1 MEEQIVSLEVARLLK
16 EKGFCNGSSHYY
28 SNIFSEQLHKNDD
41 GAVHINGMELDFI
54 EAPAQSLVQ
63 KWLREEHDMFVE
75 CYHNNLLT
83 ERIHGI
89 KYGRYNMSIYEHSM
103 FNMFG
108 FDTYERA
115 LEAGIKKALKLI

>member
-1 MEEQIVSLEVARLLK
+1 
-16 EKGFCNGSSHYY
+16 
-28 SNIFSEQLHKNDD
+28 
-41 GAVHINGMELDFI
+41 MELDFI
-54 EAPAQSLVQ
+54 EAPTQSLVQ
-63 KWLREEHDMFVE
+63 KWLREEHNMFVE

-83 ERIHGI
+83 ERIHGV

-115 LEAGIKKALKLI
+115 LEVGIKKALKLI